1 MKQTIRTAGMRPTL
15 GALLGLLLAA
25 GVVGELA
32 AAEPTFGG
40 SCDVTKLL
48 GYCMEYRGADWQ
60 TPAAQADCA
69 TAPDGEFSTSPCP
82 SASRAGTCSYLPRG
96 TESSEIVY
104 IFYQPMAASMAEMSC
119 PGTFTPGQ

>member
-1 MKQTIRTAGMRPTL
+1 MKQTIGAAGLRPML

-25 GVVGELA
+25 GVVGNLA
-32 AAEPTFGG
+32 AAEPTLGG
-40 SCDVTKLL
+40 SCDVTKVL

-69 TAPDGEFSTSPCP
+69 TAPDGEFSTSACP
-82 SASRAGTCSYLPRG
+82 SAPRVGTCSYLPRG

-119 PGTFTPGQ
+119 PGTFTPGE